1 MSPRNTVHTNKV
13 QFGYHE
19 WVEIEEKENMATV
32 EEVVLALGEKIQE
45 HTEALNTLLE
55 MIESLQRN
63 LTVAFKEQGFNFA
76 KLAALESS
84 RRRDA
89 IQNSVDVPM
98 TVEEADPVLRNEI
111 AERILKN
118 QPSQDGEV

>member
-1 MSPRNTVHTNKV
+1 
-13 QFGYHE
+13 
-19 WVEIEEKENMATV
+19 MAQ
-32 EEVVLALGEKIQE
+32 VVILALGERVQKHE
-45 HTEALNTLLE
+45 EALNTLLE

-63 LTVAFKEQGFNFA
+63 LTAAFREQGFDFA

-98 TVEEADPVLRNEI
+98 TVEEADLDTRAEI
-111 AERILKN
+111 AARILKN
-118 QPSQDGEV
+118 APSKDGEV